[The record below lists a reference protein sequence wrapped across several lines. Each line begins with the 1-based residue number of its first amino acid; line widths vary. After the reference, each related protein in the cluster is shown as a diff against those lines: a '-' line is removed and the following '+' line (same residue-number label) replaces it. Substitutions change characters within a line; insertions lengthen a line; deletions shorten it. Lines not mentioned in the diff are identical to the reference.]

1 MPCKCPQGGRGE
13 PDIRL
18 VDVLR
23 LSDEGRGVSGTL
35 YAGSPLTIDPGGVVD
50 EGTDQKLYYF
60 SVQDKDADALTFA
73 CVAQSLEHAKRKAMF
88 CEHRELLLLEV
99 RPLAGIELPEVARA
113 LALANPLVGK
123 DWLPLV
129 DLMAANLSLHRAGHT
144 WVVDVFDHRDP
155 LSESNPYAQAVLD
168 PDGSWRLEVGP
179 TSLLLESSE
188 DNGGLA
194 ELLEWSPPLDSWM
207 PNYFRVVPPGYSIE
221 YVAAT
226 AIQALTVL
234 FGVTTRDGFS
244 LSRPSPKDVAGIES
258 IDPGP
263 DYELSFPVFGLT
275 GLHQV
280 RIPRL
285 VERDEG

>member
-1 MPCKCPQGGRGE
+1 ME
-13 PDIRL
+13 
-18 VDVLR
+18 
-23 LSDEGRGVSGTL
+23 EG
-35 YAGSPLTIDPGGVVD
+35 P
-50 EGTDQKLYYF
+50 EHKLYYF
-60 SVQDKDADALTFA
+60 SVQDKDADVRTFA
-73 CVAQSLEHAKRKAMF
+73 CVAQSLEHAQRKATF
-88 CEHRELLLLEV
+88 CGHSELLLLEV
-99 RPLAGIELPEVARA
+99 RPLEGIEVPEIARG

-129 DLMAANLSLHRAGHT
+129 DLMAANLSLHRAGRT

-155 LSESNPYAQAVLD
+155 LGEHSPYAQAVLD

-179 TSLLLESSE
+179 TSLLLTAGE
-188 DNGGLA
+188 DNGELA
-194 ELLEWSPPLDSWM
+194 ELLEWSPPLDSSM

-226 AIQALTVL
+226 TIQALTVL

-244 LSRPSPKDVAGIES
+244 LSKPRPQDVPGIES

-263 DYELSFPVFGLT
+263 DYQLSFPVFGLT

-285 VERDEG
+285 ADENEA